1 MTLEV
6 LPNHGDATRRT
17 TSATKKTKSSPK
29 ITTTTDINF
38 KNKVEKNRNLDHW
51 EFTTRIH

>member
-6 LPNHGDATRRT
+6 LPNHGDSMRR
-17 TSATKKTKSSPK
+17 TSATKKTKSSPN